1 VREEATGKSHDRR
14 TLALLSG
21 EPAGRISTRS
31 AGAVY
36 FEATLTM
43 RPGEAIPSG
52 PILGEPTLS
61 TRFYSLT
68 RTNDS
73 ASGACKISCE
83 IRALHHDPLATA
95 LNTVLRSVTAYAAL
109 AEAVLETRA
118 LRLAEPSVTP
128 DYLVEKIARQLLQ
141 YGLRPTFGPFWTP
154 VAGADVSVG
163 TRGREEDLGALLYS
177 YPSWELLSW

>member
-1 VREEATGKSHDRR
+1 MHEETTGKSHDRR

-21 EPAGRISTRS
+21 EPAGRISTRR
-31 AGAVY
+31 AGVVY

-43 RPGEAIPSG
+43 RPGETIPSG
-52 PILGEPTLS
+52 PILGEPTPG

-68 RTNDS
+68 RSNDS

-95 LNTVLRSVTAYAAL
+95 LNTVLRSVTAHAAL

-128 DYLVEKIARQLLQ
+128 AYLVEKLARQLQ
-141 YGLRPTFGPFWTP
+141 QHGLHPTFGPFWTP
-154 VAGADVSVG
+154 VAGADVAVG
-163 TRGREEDLGALLYS
+163 SRGREEDIQALLYS
-177 YPSWELLSW
+177 YPGWKLLGC